1 MKEKSYHLTPHH
13 KATLSYSIETMQPS
27 HTKTKEENK
36 VKSYYLLHT
45 CSDFIFIR
53 FYDPIKKH
61 NLILLFFYVF
71 LYVVSMT
78 KRTPQLFVFIVLL
91 QYSRTELVF
100 LSYPKKK
107 SKYIIIWW
115 QAMCICKTYNITI
128 AEVIEFFAFKLVC
141 YVFCCFVCCILNLIL
156 ILKIN
161 HIDETS
167 EV

>member
-1 MKEKSYHLTPHH
+1 M
-13 KATLSYSIETMQPS
+13 
-27 HTKTKEENK
+27 
-36 VKSYYLLHT
+36 
-45 CSDFIFIR
+45 
-53 FYDPIKKH
+53 
-61 NLILLFFYVF
+61 FFYVF
-71 LYVVSMT
+71 LYVVYMT

-91 QYSRTELVF
+91 QYSRTGVPLI
-100 LSYPKKK
+100 SKKN

-161 HIDETS
+161 HTDEATDKKKRENENRQHNENLLEKTVHNWS
-167 EV
+167 WMIFR